1 MDWIGGKSIGIWL
14 KLCLSHYTSTGNI
27 DVYTFWPEF
36 LTVALV
42 HLLAVASP
50 GPDFAVMLKQALS
63 QTRYHA
69 LLTAVGIG
77 LGILVHVAYSL
88 LGIGLIIQQS
98 VWLFNVLKVVGALYL
113 TWIAVQ
119 CLRARAG
126 GVHVEAGPGAPQTG
140 FAAFRL
146 GFLTNALNPK
156 ATLFF
161 VSLFSVVISPS
172 TPVALQAGYGLYMAV
187 ATAVWFAL
195 VAVFFTLPRV
205 RRSFNRFGHWLDRMM
220 GGVLLLLAGQLL
232 MSTVSG
238 SEPPSVSSPDK
249 GR

>member
-1 MDWIGGKSIGIWL
+1 MHS
-14 KLCLSHYTSTGNI
+14 Y
-27 DVYTFWPEF
+27 WPEF

-50 GPDFAVMLKQALS
+50 GPDFAVMLRQAMRQS
-63 QTRYHA
+63 RRNA

-77 LGILVHVAYSL
+77 VGILVHVSYSL
-88 LGIGLIIQQS
+88 LGIGLLIQQS
-98 VWLFNVLKVVGALYL
+98 ILLFSVLKILGALYL
-113 TWIAVQ
+113 TWIAIQ

-126 GVHVEAGPGAPQTG
+126 GIHIDGGAATAQSAT
-140 FAAFRL
+140 AALRL

-161 VSLFSVVISPS
+161 VSLFSVVISPG

-187 ATAVWFAL
+187 ATGLWFAM
-195 VAVFFTLPRV
+195 VAVFFTLPQV
-205 RRSFNRFGHWLDRMM
+205 RRGFNRFGHWLDRLM

-232 MSTVSG
+232 LSTVSG
-238 SEPPSVSSPDK
+238 SEPPSGPSQGT

>member
-1 MDWIGGKSIGIWL
+1 MLSVHTQQGKETSIVH
-14 KLCLSHYTSTGNI
+14 SY
-27 DVYTFWPEF
+27 WPEF

-50 GPDFAVMLKQALS
+50 GPDFAVMLRQALS
-63 QTRYHA
+63 QNRDRA
-69 LLTAVGIG
+69 LMTALGVG
-77 LGILVHVAYSL
+77 LGILVHVSYSL

-113 TWIAVQ
+113 SWIALQ

-126 GVHVEAGPGAPQTG
+126 GVHVETGPGPRQSRL
-140 FAAFRL
+140 AALRL

-161 VSLFSVVISPS
+161 VSLFSVVISPG
-172 TPVALQAGYGLYMAV
+172 TPIALQAGYGIYMAM
-187 ATAVWFAL
+187 ATTLWFAL

-205 RRSFNRFGHWLDRMM
+205 RRGFNRFGHWLDRLM

-232 MSTVSG
+232 LSTVSG
-238 SEPPSVSSPDK
+238 SEPPSGSNPDT